1 MHNLERQGERWSGT
15 ILPADE
21 LPEDVL
27 RFWATLC
34 EKQPHYRSPFFSPAF
49 TRAVASVREDVYV
62 CLLVRGG
69 RLVGVLPFEFSTPRA
84 RFLRVA
90 EPVGADFNDFFGV
103 LLEPNLEISVRD
115 LLRLA
120 GLNGLWAM
128 NLHQRQTVLGI
139 IGHDRYPGSAI
150 VYGPDPT
157 AYWAQVRS
165 ENSHFTAQTER
176 RERRLVKDHG
186 PLRFRLHTDG
196 LENVLEHLIDIKR
209 DQYRRTGVPD
219 VMTPEWKRRL
229 MHRLA
234 QETDSQCV
242 GTLSTVHAGDIWVAS
257 HLGLRHGP
265 LLHYWFP
272 VYNQDLSKY
281 SPGHILIKQI
291 VEQTP
296 RAGIHEMDF
305 GCGEGQHKKS
315 YVRETYWV
323 YRDFWK
329 GPGLS
334 GAICGMSECLQNPG
348 YIKRRIKTFA
358 KKAARERVPES
369 TRRWL
374 KIQLSRYRNRQGT
387 SSGISE

>member
-1 MHNLERQGERWSGT
+1 MRNPERQGEHWSGT
-15 ILPADE
+15 ILSADA

-27 RFWATLC
+27 RFWAALC
-34 EKQPHYRSPFFSPAF
+34 EKQPQYRSPFFSPAF

-62 CLLVRGG
+62 CLLKREG

-84 RFLRVA
+84 RLLRVA

-103 LLEPNLEISVRD
+103 LLEPDLKLSHYD

-128 NLHQRQTVLGI
+128 NLHHQQTDLGI
-139 IGHDRYPGSAI
+139 IGLDRYPGSAI
-150 VYGPDPT
+150 AYGPDPA
-157 AYWAQVRS
+157 AYWARVRS

-186 PLRFRLHTDG
+186 PLRIRLHTDG
-196 LENVLEHLIDIKR
+196 LEMVLEHLIDIKR
-209 DQYRRTGVPD
+209 KQYRRTGVPD
-219 VMTPEWKRRL
+219 VMRPEWKRRL

-234 QETDSQCV
+234 RENDCQCT
-242 GTLSTVHAGDIWVAS
+242 GMLSTVHAGETWVAS
-257 HLGLRHGP
+257 HLGLRNGP

-272 VYNQDLSKY
+272 VYNEDLSKY

-291 VEQTP
+291 IEQTP
-296 RAGIHEMDF
+296 SDGIFEMDF

-315 YVRETYWV
+315 YVRETYCV
-323 YRDFWK
+323 YRDYWK

-334 GAICGMSECLQNPG
+334 GAICGMLGSLQNPG
-348 YIKRRIKTFA
+348 YIKRRIKTLT
-358 KKAARERVPES
+358 KKTVTDR
-369 TRRWL
+369 
-374 KIQLSRYRNRQGT
+374 LSKNGDKDPN
-387 SSGISE
+387 GVNDE